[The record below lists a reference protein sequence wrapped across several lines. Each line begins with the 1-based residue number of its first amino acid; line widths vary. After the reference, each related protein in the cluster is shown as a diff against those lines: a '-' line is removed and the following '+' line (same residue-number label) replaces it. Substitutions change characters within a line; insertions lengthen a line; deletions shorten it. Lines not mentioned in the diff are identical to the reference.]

1 MTSKE
6 YIVWLK
12 GASMAIEES
21 PTKEQWKKILKNL
34 TEVKDDADINIT
46 IKEESKLNIN
56 KSFPGKP
63 PEIYM

>member
-12 GASMAIEES
+12 GASMAIKES